1 MSYHE
6 ILGLDREPFSNSP
19 DPDFFHSS
27 PRHAE
32 CLRRLEIAVRLKRGL
47 CVVMG
52 EVGTGKTTV
61 CRRLIRTLGYDPGVS
76 VHLLLDPCFE
86 DPRDFLAAVAVSFG
100 ISVDGEDSGAR
111 IREAIQEFLLAEA
124 GKCGKIVVLCVDEG
138 QKITGPCLEILR
150 ELLNFETNT
159 HKMLQIVVFAQNEF
173 AGTLR
178 TRKNLADRVNTRVT
192 LKPLSFAE
200 TKRLI
205 RTRLR
210 LAAGDHWK
218 DRDPAVFTRAALYAI
233 HRACGGYPRKIMRL
247 CHATLLEAVGREKTR
262 AGLAEVRAARRA
274 GGIGGMSWRA
284 AAMAALPVAA
294 VLAMLVGPGRE
305 RAAEMLDTGLVR
317 MGEVVS
323 KASDAVPQM
332 PGIDD
337 LRRVIASFDNPS
349 PAPEAI
355 PEAAPAAPQTTADA
369 AVARPVLPEAPV
381 AAASIAE
388 PVAESAV
395 APVAEPATAQA
406 ATPEASPMPAPA
418 AQPQAPAAITASQA
432 VAAAA
437 APAPAQPLVVAGDGM
452 PALPTGFTPQV
463 QRVVPDSLS
472 ASASGALVM
481 NRNVQLAAEAEQVVI
496 DVSAAQTAARPVAQA
511 AAQPVAQP
519 VAQAVAQPV
528 AQAVAQPAAQP
539 VVQPLAQPIAQPAAL
554 TVSLPTI
561 QATAQPVAQTAVQ
574 PAAQP
579 VVAAPALATPVAPA
593 AGVAP
598 QIAAQPVSS
607 APPLI
612 LGEVVVRQGWS
623 LSKAA
628 ARLYGS
634 GGKRVMSAVAAAN
647 PGITDMDM
655 VRPGHRVAFPA
666 RETEPLPKGARVV
679 LLGRQTGL
687 DEAFAALAS
696 LRDSVPQAVLYAH
709 FSPREGLVFDV
720 VLDRYHTDQAAAE
733 KALSTL
739 PLAIATRAR
748 VVEYVGDAM
757 VAYSSLEPAAA
768 PGGAAVQTVAQN
780 AVSVP

>member
-100 ISVDGEDSGAR
+100 IPVDGEDSGAR
-111 IREAIQEFLLAEA
+111 IREAIQEFLLEEA

-200 TKRLI
+200 TRRLI

-323 KASDAVPQM
+323 KAADAVPQM

-337 LRRVIASFDNPS
+337 VRRVIASFDS
-349 PAPEAI
+349 PAPEATPVAT
-355 PEAAPAAPQTTADA
+355 PEAAPEALQTTPDA
-369 AVARPVLPEAPV
+369 AVAQGALPQEPV
-381 AAASIAE
+381 AAIRVAE
-388 PVAESAV
+388 PVAE
-395 APVAEPATAQA
+395 PASAQA
-406 ATPEASPMPAPA
+406 AVPEAP
-418 AQPQAPAAITASQA
+418 
-432 VAAAA
+432 A
-437 APAPAQPLVVAGDGM
+437 APAPAAKPQSPAAVPAVQTLAVADNGM
-452 PALPTGFTPQV
+452 PALPTGFTPQA

-472 ASASGALVM
+472 AAASGALVM

-496 DVSAAQTAARPVAQA
+496 DVSAAQPVAQSKVQPVAQAVVQA

-519 VAQAVAQPV
+519 KVQPV
-528 AQAVAQPAAQP
+528 AQAAP
-539 VVQPLAQPIAQPAAL
+539 

-561 QATAQPVAQTAVQ
+561 PAVAQATVQPQAAQPTLPTAAQPTVQLTTYAAVQ
-574 PAAQP
+574 PTPQGIVQPEAQP
-579 VVAAPALATPVAPA
+579 VVAAPVLATPVA
-593 AGVAP
+593 AP
-598 QIAAQPVSS
+598 QIAAQPVSF

-679 LLGRQTGL
+679 LLGRQTRL

-696 LRDSVPQAVLYAH
+696 LRDNVPQAVLYAH
-709 FSPREGLVFDV
+709 FSTREGLVFDV

-733 KALSTL
+733 KALATL
-739 PLAIATRAR
+739 PQAVAARAR
-748 VVEYVGDAM
+748 VVEYAGDAM
-757 VAYSSLEPAAA
+757 VAYSNLEPAVA
-768 PGGAAVQTVAQN
+768 PGGAAVQTVAHN